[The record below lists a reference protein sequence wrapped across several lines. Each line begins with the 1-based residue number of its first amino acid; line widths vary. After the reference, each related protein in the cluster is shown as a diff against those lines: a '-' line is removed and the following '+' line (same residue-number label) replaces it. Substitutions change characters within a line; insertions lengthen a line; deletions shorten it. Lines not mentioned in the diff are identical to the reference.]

1 MWESHHNETLTY
13 RNETSTFHFMET
25 AAPAIPLHER
35 PEIHARRWFL
45 LAIMCLSLVMVV
57 MSVSGLNV
65 AIPSIQ
71 QSLGATA
78 TDLQWIID
86 SYAII
91 FAGLLLSAG
100 AIGDRFGRKR
110 ALQGGLLLFGTG
122 SLLGTVVDSVE
133 MVIAARTIMG
143 IGAAFI
149 MPATLSI
156 VSAVFPPEER
166 TKAIAVWAGFAG
178 AGGALGPLLVGF
190 LLTDWWIFPAY
201 WWGAAFLV
209 NVFTVIIVFVS
220 VTIWSPRSKDDES
233 TPLDPVGAVLSIVG
247 LAALLFAIIEG
258 PAKGWTSTEVAGA
271 VIVAAIAL
279 SGFVR
284 WELRTEH
291 PMLPMTYFGNRGFSI
306 GSGVITFAFFVMFGF
321 FFLITQFLQFVRGYS
336 PLDAGV
342 ATLPLAFMLVAV
354 SPRSAVLSEKIGA
367 STVMAGGFAF
377 VTAGFVVMSTV
388 DTSSPYLVIAIS
400 LMLLGIGMGVTVA
413 PATGSIMSAVPL
425 NKAGVGSAVNDTTRE
440 VGGALGIAVLGSIA
454 NSVYRSEIDSSVLAA
469 LPTEAADAAGESI
482 GAAMQ
487 IAQQLPDDA
496 GVALQAA
503 AGDAFTV
510 AFGNSLLAAGIV
522 AAIVGVIVFVVGRR
536 GPSDTDTIAEVATE
550 LETL

>member
-1 MWESHHNETLTY
+1 MNSL
-13 RNETSTFHFMET
+13 SSQ
-25 AAPAIPLHER
+25 PAGSSGVPDVPLYEQ
-35 PEIHARRWFL
+35 PEIHNRRWFL

-57 MSVSGLNV
+57 MAVSGLNV

-110 ALQGGLLLFGTG
+110 ALQGGLLLFGLG
-122 SLLGTVVDSVE
+122 SLIGTVVDSVA

-156 VSAVFPPEER
+156 ISAVFAPDER
-166 TKAIAVWAGFAG
+166 PKAIAVWAGFAG

-190 LLTDWWIFPAY
+190 LLTDWWVFPAY
-201 WWGAAFLV
+201 WWGAAFFV
-209 NVFTVIIVFVS
+209 NVFTVVAVFVA
-220 VTIWSPRSKDDES
+220 VTLYSPRSKDDEA
-233 TPLDPVGAVLSIVG
+233 TPLDPVGAVLSVVG

-258 PAKGWTSTEVAGA
+258 PVKGWTSVEVVGA
-271 VIVAAIAL
+271 AVLAAVTL
-279 SGFVR
+279 VGFVM

-291 PMLPMTYFGNRGFSI
+291 PMLPMKFFRDGGFSI

-342 ATLPLAFMLVAV
+342 ATLPLAAALIVV
-354 SPRSAVLSEKIGA
+354 SPRSAEWAARVGSARVIAAGFGFVA
-367 STVMAGGFAF
+367 VGMVVMAT
-377 VTAGFVVMSTV
+377 VTTA
-388 DTSSPYLVIAIS
+388 SSYLVIAGA
-400 LMLLGIGMGVTVA
+400 LVLLGIGMGITVA
-413 PATGSIMSAVPL
+413 PATGSIMSAVPI

-454 NSVYRSEIDSSVLAA
+454 NSAYRAEIDGDVLAR
-469 LPTEAADAAGESI
+469 LPSDAADAAGESI
-482 GAAMQ
+482 GAATQ
-487 IAQQLPDDA
+487 IAASLPA
-496 GVALQAA
+496 EIGQALQSA
-503 AGDAFTV
+503 AGDAFTD
-510 AFGNSLLAAGIV
+510 AFSRSLLVAGGV
-522 AAIVGVIVFVVGRR
+522 ALVMGVGVLIAGRR
-536 GPSDTDTIAEVATE
+536 ADAAPEPNEPIDAE

>member
-1 MWESHHNETLTY
+1 MDAQPHTPDL
-13 RNETSTFHFMET
+13 
-25 AAPAIPLHER
+25 PLFEQ
-35 PEIHARRWFL
+35 PEIHRRRWFL

-57 MSVSGLNV
+57 MAVSGLNV

-71 QSLGATA
+71 RSLGASA

-110 ALQGGLLLFGTG
+110 ALQGGLLLFGAG
-122 SLLGTVVDSVE
+122 SLLGTVVDSVA
-133 MVIAARTIMG
+133 MIIASRTIMG

-156 VSAVFPPEER
+156 ISAVFAPAER
-166 TKAIAVWAGFAG
+166 PKAIAIWAGFAG
-178 AGGALGPLLVGF
+178 AGGALGPLVVGF

-209 NVFTVIIVFVS
+209 NVVTVAAVFTA
-220 VTIWSPRSKDDES
+220 VTIWSPRSKDDEA

-247 LAALLFAIIEG
+247 LATLLFAIIEG
-258 PAKGWTSTEVAGA
+258 PVKGWSSVEVVG
-271 VIVAAIAL
+271 AAIAAAVSL
-279 SGFVR
+279 TGFVM
-284 WELRTEH
+284 WERRTEH
-291 PMLPMTYFGNRGFSI
+291 PMLPMSFFGDRGFSI

-342 ATLPLAFMLVAV
+342 ATLPLAAMLVAV
-354 SPRSAVLSEKIGA
+354 SPRSASWAEKVGA
-367 STVMAGGFAF
+367 TKVMTAGFAFIAGGFAVLAT
-377 VTAGFVVMSTV
+377 VTTE
-388 DTSSPYLVIAIS
+388 SSYLVIAGG
-400 LMLLGIGMGVTVA
+400 LVLLGIGMGITVA
-413 PATGSIMSAVPL
+413 PATGAIMSAVPL

-454 NSVYRSEIDSSVLAA
+454 NSAYRSEIDGDVLAQ
-469 LPTEAADAAGESI
+469 LPPEAAAAAGDSI
-482 GAAMQ
+482 GAATQ
-487 IAQQLPDDA
+487 IAASLPA
-496 GVALQAA
+496 EIGGALQVA
-503 AGDAFTV
+503 AGDAFTT
-510 AFGNSLLAAGIV
+510 AFGNSLLAAAGV
-522 AAIVGVIVFVVGRR
+522 SLVVGVLVHLAGRR
-536 GPSDTDTIAEVATE
+536 SAIGEPDVPLS
-550 LETL
+550 

>member
-1 MWESHHNETLTY
+1 MTHAASLDDA
-13 RNETSTFHFMET
+13 STPT
-25 AAPAIPLHER
+25 PDVPLYEQ
-35 PEIHARRWFL
+35 PEIHGRRWFL
-45 LAIMCLSLVMVV
+45 LGIMCLSLVMVV
-57 MSVSGLNV
+57 MAVSGLNV

-91 FAGLLLSAG
+91 FAGLLLTAG

-110 ALQGGLLLFGTG
+110 ALQGGLLLFGVG
-122 SLLGTVVDSVE
+122 SLLGTVVDSVG
-133 MVIAARTIMG
+133 MVITARTIMG

-156 VSAVFPPEER
+156 ISAVFAPAER
-166 TKAIAVWAGFAG
+166 PKAIAIWAGFAG

-190 LLTDWWIFPAY
+190 LLTDWWVFPAY

-209 NVFTVIIVFVS
+209 NVFTVAAVFIA
-220 VTIWSPRSKDDES
+220 VTIYSPRSRDDED
-233 TPLDPVGAVLSIVG
+233 TPLDPIGAVLSIVG

-258 PAKGWTSTEVAGA
+258 PVKGWTSTEVLGA
-271 VIVAAIAL
+271 AVLAVVGL
-279 SGFVR
+279 VGFVF

-291 PMLPMTYFGNRGFSI
+291 PMLPMKFFRNGGFSI

-342 ATLPLAFMLVAV
+342 ATLPLAGALIAV
-354 SPRSAVLSEKIGA
+354 SPRSAAWAAQIGA
-367 STVMAGGFAF
+367 SKVIAAGFAF
-377 VTAGFVVMSTV
+377 VAAGMTLMSTV
-388 DTSSPYLVIAIS
+388 TTESSYLLIAGS
-400 LMLLGIGMGVTVA
+400 LILLGIGMGITVA

-454 NSVYRSEIDSSVLAA
+454 NSAYRSEIDGEVLAQ
-469 LPTEAADAAGESI
+469 LPPAAAEAAGESI
-482 GAAMQ
+482 GAATQ
-487 IAQQLPDDA
+487 IASSLPDEI
-496 GVALQAA
+496 GNALQNA
-503 AGDAFTV
+503 AGDAFTN
-510 AFGNSLLAAGIV
+510 AFSQSLLAAGGVALLIGIV
-522 AAIVGVIVFVVGRR
+522 VLFTGRR
-536 GPSDTDTIAEVATE
+536 ADASSGQTDVMEPE
-550 LETL
+550 FETL

>member
-1 MWESHHNETLTY
+1 MTTVNPP
-13 RNETSTFHFMET
+13 
-25 AAPAIPLHER
+25 AAASSQMPDVPLYEQ
-35 PEIHARRWFL
+35 PEIYQRRWFL
-45 LAIMCLSLVMVV
+45 LGIMCLSLVMVV
-57 MSVSGLNV
+57 MAVSGLNV

-91 FAGLLLSAG
+91 FAGLLLTAG

-110 ALQGGLLLFGTG
+110 ALQGGLLLFGLG
-122 SLLGTVVDSVE
+122 SLLGTVVDSVG
-133 MVIAARTIMG
+133 MVITARAVMG

-156 VSAVFPPEER
+156 ISAVFAPAER
-166 TKAIAVWAGFAG
+166 PKAIAIWAGFAG

-190 LLTDWWIFPAY
+190 LLTDWWVFPAY

-209 NVFTVIIVFVS
+209 NVFTVTAVFIA
-220 VTIWSPRSKDDES
+220 VTIYSPRSKDDED
-233 TPLDPVGAVLSIVG
+233 TPLDPVGAVFSIVG

-258 PAKGWTSTEVAGA
+258 PVKGWTSTEVLGAAVLAG
-271 VIVAAIAL
+271 VSLV
-279 SGFVR
+279 GFVL
-284 WELRTEH
+284 WEIRTEH
-291 PMLPMTYFGNRGFSI
+291 PMLPMKFFRNRGFSI

-342 ATLPLAFMLVAV
+342 ATLPLAGALIAV
-354 SPRSAVLSEKIGA
+354 SPRSAAWAAQIGA
-367 STVMAGGFAF
+367 NKVIA
-377 VTAGFVVMSTV
+377 AGFVFVAAGMGLMSTV
-388 DTSSPYLVIAIS
+388 TTASSYLVIAGA
-400 LMLLGIGMGVTVA
+400 LVLLGIGMGITVA

-454 NSVYRSEIDSSVLAA
+454 NSAYRSEIDGEVLAQ
-469 LPTEAADAAGESI
+469 LPPEAAQAAGESI
-482 GAAMQ
+482 GAATQ
-487 IAQQLPDDA
+487 IAASLPEEI
-496 GVALQAA
+496 GNALQTA
-503 AGDAFTV
+503 AGNAFTDAFSQ
-510 AFGNSLLAAGIV
+510 SLLAAGGVALMVGIV
-522 AAIVGVIVFVVGRR
+522 VFLTGRR
-536 GPSDTDTIAEVATE
+536 ADAPTGQNAVMEPE
-550 LETL
+550 LETP

>member
-1 MWESHHNETLTY
+1 M
-13 RNETSTFHFMET
+13 TSASPVTT
-25 AAPAIPLHER
+25 DVPLYER
-35 PEIHARRWFL
+35 PEIHHRRWFL
-45 LAIMCLSLVMVV
+45 LGIMCLSLVMVV
-57 MSVSGLNV
+57 MAVSGLNV

-110 ALQGGLLLFGTG
+110 ALQFGLVLFGAG
-122 SLLGTVVDSVE
+122 SLLGTVVDSVG
-133 MVIAARTIMG
+133 MVITARTIMG

-156 VSAVFPPEER
+156 ISAVFAPAER
-166 TKAIAVWAGFAG
+166 PKAIAVWAGFAG

-190 LLTDWWIFPAY
+190 LLTDWWVFPAY

-209 NVFTVIIVFVS
+209 NVVTVAIVFVA
-220 VTIWSPRSKDDES
+220 VTIWSPRSKDDEA
-233 TPLDPVGAVLSIVG
+233 TPLDPGGAVLSVVG

-258 PAKGWTSTEVAGA
+258 PVKGWTSVEVLGA
-271 VIVAAIAL
+271 AVVAVVTL
-279 SGFVR
+279 VGFVL
-284 WELRTEH
+284 WELRAEH
-291 PMLPMTYFGNRGFSI
+291 PMLPMTFFRDRGFSV

-342 ATLPLAFMLVAV
+342 ATLPLAAALVAV
-354 SPRSAVLSEKIGA
+354 SPRSAGWAAKVGPT
-367 STVMAGGFAF
+367 TVITAGFAF
-377 VTAGFVVMSTV
+377 VAVGFVVMSTV
-388 DTSSPYLVIAIS
+388 TTATSYLVIAVA
-400 LMLLGIGMGVTVA
+400 LVLLGIGMGITVA
-413 PATGSIMSAVPL
+413 PATGSIMSAVPM

-454 NSVYRSEIDSSVLAA
+454 NSAYRSEIDAGVLAQ
-469 LPTEAADAAGESI
+469 LPPDAAAAAGESI
-482 GAAMQ
+482 GAATQ
-487 IAQQLPDDA
+487 IAASLPA
-496 GVALQAA
+496 EIGGALQSA
-503 AGDAFTV
+503 AGDAFTT
-510 AFGNSLLAAGIV
+510 AFGNSLLAA
-522 AAIVGVIVFVVGRR
+522 AAVSAVIGVIVFFTGRR
-536 GPSDTDTIAEVATE
+536 EQVVIDVETSE
-550 LETL
+550 LETA

>member
-1 MWESHHNETLTY
+1 MASVP
-13 RNETSTFHFMET
+13 
-25 AAPAIPLHER
+25 AAPGVTDAITPLHER
-35 PEIHARRWFL
+35 PEIHDRRWFL
-45 LAIMCLSLVMVV
+45 LGIMCLSLVMVV
-57 MSVSGLNV
+57 MAVSGLNV

-71 QSLGATA
+71 RSLGATA

-91 FAGLLLSAG
+91 FAGLLLTAG

-122 SLLGTVVDSVE
+122 SLLGTVVDSVG
-133 MVIAARTIMG
+133 MVITARTIMG

-156 VSAVFPPEER
+156 VSAVFPPQER
-166 TKAIAVWAGFAG
+166 SKAIAVWAGFAG

-190 LLTDWWIFPAY
+190 LLTDWWVFPAY

-209 NVFTVIIVFVS
+209 NVFTVIGVFTA
-220 VTIWSPRSKDDES
+220 VTIWTPRSKDDES

-247 LAALLFAIIEG
+247 LATLLFAIIEG
-258 PAKGWTSTEVAGA
+258 PVKGWTSTEVMGAAAVA
-271 VIVAAIAL
+271 VISL
-279 SGFVR
+279 LGFVR
-284 WELRTEH
+284 WELRAEH
-291 PMLPMTYFGNRGFSI
+291 PMLPMNYFRNRGFSV

-342 ATLPLAFMLVAV
+342 ATLPLAFTLVAV
-354 SPRSAVLSEKIGA
+354 SPRSAVLSAKIGA
-367 STVMAGGFAF
+367 PTVMAGGFAF

-388 DTSSPYLVIAIS
+388 DTSSSYLLIAGA
-400 LMLLGIGMGVTVA
+400 LVLLGIGMGVTVA
-413 PATGSIMSAVPL
+413 PATGSIMSAVPM

-454 NSVYRSEIDSSVLAA
+454 NSAYRSEIDTDVLAA
-469 LPTEAADAAGESI
+469 LPAEASAAAGESI
-482 GAAMQ
+482 GAAVQ
-487 IAQQLPDDA
+487 IAQQLPGDA
-496 GVALQAA
+496 GAALQNAAGEAFTTAFSNALLSAA
-503 AGDAFTV
+503 A
-510 AFGNSLLAAGIV
+510 V
-522 AAIVGVIVFVVGRR
+522 AAVIGVIVFLSGRR
-536 GPSDTDTIAEVATE
+536 GTESVGEPTDMASEIGTP
-550 LETL
+550 